1 MSSTPI
7 TQGVRD
13 AQPRE
18 QRCVID
24 GNTLQALPG
33 PRLAAAHFRYLSAEL
48 RPLWGDKLRGERQLL
63 LALQPLRLE
72 RLVDRLLQRL
82 QWGVTRLYVSD
93 TCDSNQ
99 QMRRLRGGEG
109 TLTRTAAVCSRLL
122 CRSSTS
128 VKCST

>member
-1 MSSTPI
+1 VSSTPI

-18 QRCVID
+18 QWCVID

-82 QWGVTRLYVSD
+82 QWGVTRLYVSG
-93 TCDSNQ
+93 TYDSNQ
-99 QMRRLRGGEG
+99 QMRRRRGGRA
-109 TLTRTAAVCSRLL
+109 L
-122 CRSSTS
+122 
-128 VKCST
+128 